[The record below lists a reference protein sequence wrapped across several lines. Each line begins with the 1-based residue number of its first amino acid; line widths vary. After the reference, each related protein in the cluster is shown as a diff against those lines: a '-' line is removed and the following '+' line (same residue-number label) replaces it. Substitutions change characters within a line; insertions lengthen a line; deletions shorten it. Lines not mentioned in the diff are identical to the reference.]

1 MNSYVVNRYNIPT
14 PGATAQTID
23 IPHTGSGSTDTYQ
36 FAAFKDI
43 TKVIYISVIGAGV
56 SFTID
61 GSAVNNAK
69 SHRLFAGN
77 QYYFNADLVAKAKFK
92 GTTGNSATA
101 TMYASEL
108 TN

>member
-23 IPHTGSGSTDTYQ
+23 ILHTGDALTFQ

-61 GSAVNNAK
+61 GSAVDNAK